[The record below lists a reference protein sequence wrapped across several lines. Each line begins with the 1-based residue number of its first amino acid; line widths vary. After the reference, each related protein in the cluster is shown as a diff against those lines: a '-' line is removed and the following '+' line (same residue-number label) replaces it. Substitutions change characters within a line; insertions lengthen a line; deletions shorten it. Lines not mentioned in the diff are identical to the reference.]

1 LRVIWWITGP
11 AESRLHFEWAEDG
24 VGATGETRR
33 HAGFGSHVVK
43 RLIASE
49 LHGSGD
55 MQFLA
60 KGVLC
65 IIEIPSSE
73 VLLRNE

>member
-1 LRVIWWITGP
+1 MGGGRRARRPKP
-11 AESRLHFEWAEDG
+11 ADMPDSDC
-24 VGATGETRR
+24 T
-33 HAGFGSHVVK
+33 SC

-65 IIEIPSSE
+65 IIEIPSGE
-73 VLLRNE
+73 ALIQDE

>member
-1 LRVIWWITGP
+1 LIGP
-11 AESRLHFEWAEDG
+11 ASSRLPFEWAEDG
-24 VGATGETRR
+24 VRAAAETGR
-33 HAGFGSHVVK
+33 HAGFGSHVLK

-49 LHGSGD
+49 LHDRGD

-65 IIEIPSSE
+65 IIEIPSGE
-73 VLLRNE
+73 ALIQDE